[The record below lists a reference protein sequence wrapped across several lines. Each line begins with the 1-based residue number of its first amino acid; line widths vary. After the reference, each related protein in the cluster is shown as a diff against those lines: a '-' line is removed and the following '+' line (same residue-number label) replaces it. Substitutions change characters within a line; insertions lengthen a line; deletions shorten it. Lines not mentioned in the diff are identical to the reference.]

1 MDNLVETS
9 LMPTNN
15 IIRIPIVVLI
25 IIIMIL
31 DRRKG
36 VLYLLV
42 SLNMGKNRIK
52 ASQSYD
58 HYTDETK

>member
-58 HYTDETK
+58 RYTDETK